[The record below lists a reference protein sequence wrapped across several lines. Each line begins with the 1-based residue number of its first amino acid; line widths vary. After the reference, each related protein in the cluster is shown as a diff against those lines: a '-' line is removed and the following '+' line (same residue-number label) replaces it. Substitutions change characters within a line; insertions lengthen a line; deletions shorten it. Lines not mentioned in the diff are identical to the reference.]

1 MTVEESYAYCRQVAK
16 SRAKNFY
23 YSFVLLPQAQKNAMC
38 AMYAFMRYC
47 DDLSDEAGA
56 TAARIEQ
63 WRGALTEA
71 LGGQPDGHPVWPGFL
86 DAVQRFKIPQ
96 QYFYEMIDGVLS
108 DIEPRKIS
116 TFDELYKYCYQV
128 ASVVGLT
135 TIHIFGFDDPH
146 ALELAEKCG
155 IAFQLTN
162 IIRDVREDDG
172 LGRRYLP
179 AEDLARFGVTKLT
192 EATDKFRQLME
203 FEAARARRYY
213 EESAPLL
220 EMVHKKSRGS
230 LWALITIYS
239 RLLERI
245 RKANYDVLSR
255 RISLS
260 KAHKSWIV
268 LQAMVRT

>member
-1 MTVEESYAYCRQVAK
+1 MTLEESYAYCRQVAK

-23 YSFVLLPQAQKNAMC
+23 YSFVLLQAEQKNAMC

-56 TAARIEQ
+56 TAASIEQ
-63 WRGALTEA
+63 WRQALDEA
-71 LGGQPDGHPVWPGFL
+71 LAGRPADHPVWLAFL
-86 DAVQRFKIPQ
+86 DSVRRFHIPH

-108 DIEPRKIS
+108 DIEPRKIA
-116 TFDELYKYCYQV
+116 TFDELYRYCYQV

-135 TIHIFGFDDPH
+135 TVHIFGFDDPK

-162 IIRDVREDDG
+162 ILRDVREDDG

-179 AEDLARFGVTKLT
+179 EEDLKRFGVTELT
-192 EATDKFRQLME
+192 EPTENFTRLME

-213 EESAPLL
+213 DESAPLIQL
-220 EMVHKKSRGS
+220 VHKRSRGS

-239 RLLERI
+239 RLLDRI
-245 RKANYDVLSR
+245 RKMNYDVLSQ
-255 RISLS
+255 RIRLS
-260 KAHKSWIV
+260 AAQKSWIV